1 MLTRNSIQIGSNW
14 YTGWD
19 GTPLQLLLVLFAE
32 LPKTLGSSPTHPLL
46 RLLAPRSLLLL
57 GAPFKFI
64 GTLGLINTIGY
75 LVANNFTA
83 SVTIPS
89 KLAAGEYL
97 LRHELLALH
106 GATSVGGAQFYPV
119 YIQLIVTRGGSASPS
134 DLAFPGAYSATD
146 PGIYFNPFQG
156 DAANQKYVGPGG
168 PVHQF

>member
-1 MLTRNSIQIGSNW
+1 M
-14 YTGWD
+14 
-19 GTPLQLLLVLFAE
+19 
-32 LPKTLGSSPTHPLL
+32 
-46 RLLAPRSLLLL
+46 
-57 GAPFKFI
+57 
-64 GTLGLINTIGY
+64 
-75 LVANNFTA
+75 ANNFTA
-83 SVTIPS
+83 SVTIPR

-119 YIQLIVTRGGSASPS
+119 YIQLIVTGGGSASPS